1 MVDIVII
8 GGGPAGYISA
18 LKAAKLNKE
27 VVLIEK
33 DQLGGTCL
41 NRGCIPTKS
50 LLHASH
56 KFNELSK
63 SEFFGISINEATVD
77 YTKIDEYKNSC
88 VTKLKTG
95 IEGLLKNA
103 KVRVI
108 KGNGKILSNSEV
120 EVNDEI
126 ISTSNILIAT
136 GSKPRVLNIKGID
149 KDIVVTSNHLLNEF
163 KEVDKIVI
171 IGGGVIGVEFATIYA
186 NLKKDV
192 TIIESCDLI
201 LSTLDKEISNNLA
214 MQLRKAGVKI
224 KLKATI
230 NEIVDNGIIV
240 NDELIEA
247 DKILCAV
254 GRTSNIENLFDNK
267 LIDVNNGSIVVDDNF
282 KTNLENVYAV
292 GDCIKGIQLAHY
304 ASACGLY
311 VIENIFKGSSSI
323 NLNNVPACVYT
334 NMEIA
339 EVGINEKAAKE
350 KGIDYKVGKFS
361 MLSNAKS
368 VVSNSDRGFIKVI
381 SDSNNIVIGASLMC
395 DRASDIV
402 SIFTN
407 AINNKSTIDSLTD
420 TIYPHPSFSESIVE
434 ALEDTSKQAL
444 HVIYR

>member
-56 KFNELSK
+56 KFYELSK

-149 KDIVVTSNHLLNEF
+149 KEIVVTSNHLLNEF

-254 GRTSNIENLFDNK
+254 GRTSNTENLFDNK

-434 ALEDTSKQAL
+434 ALEDTSKQA
-444 HVIYR
+444 

>member
-149 KDIVVTSNHLLNEF
+149 KEIVVTSNHLLNEF

-254 GRTSNIENLFDNK
+254 GRTSNTENLFDNK

>member
-56 KFNELSK
+56 KFYELSK

>member
-56 KFNELSK
+56 KFYELSK

-88 VTKLKTG
+88 VTKLKIG

-126 ISTSNILIAT
+126 ISASNILIAT

-149 KDIVVTSNHLLNEF
+149 KEIVVTSNHLLNEF

-254 GRTSNIENLFDNK
+254 GRTSNTENLFDNK

>member
-126 ISTSNILIAT
+126 ISASNILIAT

-149 KDIVVTSNHLLNEF
+149 KEIVVTSNHLLNEF

-254 GRTSNIENLFDNK
+254 GRTSNTENLFDNK

>member
-56 KFNELSK
+56 KFYELSK

-126 ISTSNILIAT
+126 ISASNILIAT

-149 KDIVVTSNHLLNEF
+149 KEIVVTSNHLLNEF

-254 GRTSNIENLFDNK
+254 GRTSNTENLFDNK